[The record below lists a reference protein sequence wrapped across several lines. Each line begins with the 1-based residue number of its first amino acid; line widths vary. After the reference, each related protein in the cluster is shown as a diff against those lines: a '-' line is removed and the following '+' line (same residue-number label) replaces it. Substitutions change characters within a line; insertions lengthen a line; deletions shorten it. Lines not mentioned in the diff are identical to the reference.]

1 MCETKKPRCLS
12 YIRKRCVLQRVDKL
26 LRFRVVWNEA
36 GRTISCVGVSPPRG
50 GRCSSAHPRRR
61 GNRRQSRCSARLD
74 KCPGTAYHAAVNMS
88 LHDASRDRGMQN
100 GGVMGGGNVPGKR
113 SSDPGDLLPLTPVAL
128 NVLLALADGER
139 HGYGIMLEV
148 RERTG
153 GRVRLGPGT
162 LYGAIKRLKEGGGI
176 EEAGAGAGP
185 GGGREGGAPGAGHAL
200 RGDQASEGGRRD
212 RGVWGEARPRRSP
225 GRRAAPLL
233 PPHRLPRRR
242 RAGGARGGARPRAG

>member
-1 MCETKKPRCLS
+1 
-12 YIRKRCVLQRVDKL
+12 
-26 LRFRVVWNEA
+26 
-36 GRTISCVGVSPPRG
+36 
-50 GRCSSAHPRRR
+50 
-61 GNRRQSRCSARLD
+61 
-74 KCPGTAYHAAVNMS
+74 MS

-162 LYGAIKRLKEGGGI
+162 LYGAVRRLKEGGVI
-176 EEAGAGAGP
+176 EESGERPDSESDDERRRYYRLTGF
-185 GGGREGGAPGAGHAL
+185 GGEVLAAEVERLDGL
-200 RGDQASEGGRRD
+200 
-212 RGVWGEARPRRSP
+212 V
-225 GRRAAPLL
+225 RAA
-233 PPHRLPRRR
+233 RRK
-242 RAGGARGGARPRAG
+242 GAFPAPKPSPEGA